1 MISEVASSLEVA
13 RGASALG
20 EPAPSEPVGVLS
32 GRSGSDAFEPPC
44 GVDICVH
51 LSGFVS
57 VGFAVGVIAAPTVL
71 LEGPCTPKGPG
82 HSKPDASLVKAH
94 KVRLHTL
101 IRVSGV
107 VSGFTVIFIL
117 VAIGFALGRTQVLGE
132 HAHDVLSRLVFFVCT
147 PALLFTSLAT
157 SDLSVIFSSTLVI
170 AGVSAFATGT
180 LYIVLARGLL
190 RRRDIPELTIGALS
204 SSYVNSVN
212 LGLPIAIFVLD
223 DASFIAP
230 LLLFQI
236 LIYSP
241 LALGVLDVT
250 ALDRTAGKSVLRD
263 TVRLPLTNPIVI
275 GGLIGVV
282 VSLIGWHPPTAILE
296 PMKMLGSASV
306 PAALLAFGMSLT
318 GVPLFKKGQS
328 PRREVALATVLK
340 MLFMPALVY
349 VIARWGFGESGH
361 TLFAQV
367 VIAALPT
374 AQNVLVYATRYRR
387 GQVLARDTALLTTL
401 VSIPVIAVIAWLLA

>member
-1 MISEVASSLEVA
+1 M
-13 RGASALG
+13 
-20 EPAPSEPVGVLS
+20 
-32 GRSGSDAFEPPC
+32 
-44 GVDICVH
+44 
-51 LSGFVS
+51 
-57 VGFAVGVIAAPTVL
+57 
-71 LEGPCTPKGPG
+71 
-82 HSKPDASLVKAH
+82 KAH

-349 VIARWGFGESGH
+349 VVARWGFGESGH